1 MSSSSSTVDSSE
13 FESSSPINLD
23 SLLANA
29 RSNIVDG
36 SKVDDTHLGSNADI
50 VKLSDEDEDK
60 ETLVLLTF
68 YLCLFL

>member
-23 SLLANA
+23 GLLASA
-29 RSNIVDG
+29 RSNLVDE
-36 SKVDDTHLGSNADI
+36 SKVDDRHLGSNADI

-60 ETLVLLTF
+60 ETLV
-68 YLCLFL
+68 